1 MSKQSMREYVFQ
13 DWDANVGDLKSRAML
28 ITFRLVQWLSSGPSR
43 SYVTEAMYRVFS
55 EIVIGTEL
63 RPKTRVGRGLTI
75 HHGFGLVVNDHAV
88 LGSHVTLRNGVVIG
102 NKVPNGPCPVL
113 EDHVQIGA
121 NAVLLGGITVGH
133 HSSIGAGAVVTHDV
147 PPFAIMVGN
156 PAREL
161 PRRQYLSK
169 RGNETP
175 TSIHGNNQ

>member
-1 MSKQSMREYVFQ
+1 MAKQSIRRYVFQ
-13 DWDANVGDLKSRAML
+13 DWDANVGDPKSRVML
-28 ITFRLVQWLSSGPSR
+28 FTFRLTQWLSSGSRR
-43 SYVTEAMYRVFS
+43 SYVTEAMYRIFS

-63 RPKTRVGRGLTI
+63 RPKTKVGPGLTI

-102 NKVPNGPCPVL
+102 NKAPNGPCPVL

-133 HSSIGAGAVVTHDV
+133 HSSIGAGAVVTRDV

-161 PRRQYLSK
+161 PRPQPLAKTGDEGPS
-169 RGNETP
+169 TV
-175 TSIHGNNQ
+175 HGNSQ